1 MRPDDRV
8 AQPGLGMRVAAAWS
22 RERAAAPPRKASVPL
37 LDRDLDRYHTRLSPA
52 GANAQWSWAII
63 GLAVVAVAYN
73 GLLAILNAHG
83 FTVGRNYVILAELLL
98 LAGGGVVIL
107 STGPRPGDGAPA
119 ALLGFFL
126 LDALVVSLLSSDF
139 FVDFARN
146 AAIVSV
152 FMMLGARIDS
162 KHLNRCF
169 TIAAILVLAVLLLE
183 MLSVEN
189 YAKLFAPAD
198 YFANTR
204 GIAKQNFDQM
214 GLFANALGFDSR
226 FAILTLM
233 DHRACSIFL
242 EQVSLA
248 NFGIVLTMV
257 LACNWR
263 QLSLANAT
271 FFAGLILL
279 IVVTTASRLA
289 LGLILLTPVAVLLSS
304 RLNRN
309 LTLLVMPLTVV
320 IAIIV
325 AANSSGVYSDD
336 LPGRLTKTVQAL
348 GALDADAIGGL
359 RALSAAG
366 FADSGYA
373 YVIYASTIF
382 GLLALWLFVSLILA
396 EQSKPKLLRCSVLL
410 NLYIFCSLT
419 VSGNSVFSMKTAALL
434 WLLVGNVRS
443 AVETDEAAAA
453 ERPLRP
459 KLASV

>member
-8 AQPGLGMRVAAAWS
+8 AQPGLGRRAPAAWS
-22 RERAAAPPRKASVPL
+22 GQSAAATPPSASVPL
-37 LDRDLDRYHTRLSPA
+37 LDRNLDRFRKHQTPA
-52 GANAQWSWAII
+52 SANEQWSWAIV
-63 GLAVVAVAYN
+63 GLAVAAVAYN

-83 FTVGRNYVILAELLL
+83 MTVGRNHVILSELLI

-107 STGPRPGDGAPA
+107 STGPRSGDGAPA
-119 ALLGFFL
+119 ALLAFFF
-126 LDALVVSLLSSDF
+126 LDALVVSLLNSDL

-146 AAIVSV
+146 AAIVTV

-169 TIAAILVLAVLLLE
+169 TIAAIIVFAVLLLE
-183 MLSVEN
+183 MLSVDD

-263 QLSLANAT
+263 QLSLPNAA

-279 IVVTTASRLA
+279 IVVTTASRRA

-320 IAIIV
+320 IAAFV
-325 AANSSGVYSDD
+325 AMNSSGVYSDD

-348 GALDADAIGGL
+348 GTLDADAVSGL
-359 RALSAAG
+359 RAMSAAG
-366 FADSGYA
+366 FADSGYV

-382 GLLALWLFVSLILA
+382 GMLALWLFVSLILA
-396 EQSKPKLLRCSVLL
+396 ENKPKLLRCSLLL

-443 AVETDEAAAA
+443 GVEA
-453 ERPLRP
+453 EEPATAEQPLRA